1 MAQKL
6 YDESDD
12 HFLQMKTQAEHEAAK
27 IFMDAIATLSSPVAS
42 SASEVDLQRSIS
54 DIRQRVKASNSSY
67 LRNAFP
73 QLFN

>member
-12 HFLQMKTQAEHEAAK
+12 HYLQMKTQEDHEAAK
-27 IFMDAIATLSSPVAS
+27 IFMDAIAALSSPEAS
-42 SASEVDLQRSIS
+42 SASKADLERSIN
-54 DIRQRVKASNSSY
+54 DIRQRVKGANSSY
-67 LRNAFP
+67 LKKAFP

>member
-12 HFLQMKTQAEHEAAK
+12 HYLQMQTQEDQEAAK
-27 IFMDAIATLSSPVAS
+27 IFMEAIATLTSPEAS
-42 SASEVDLQRSIS
+42 LASDEDLERSIN
-54 DIRQRVKASNSSY
+54 DIRQRVKGTNSSY
-67 LRNAFP
+67 LKNAFP